1 MKKRR
6 AVSSWAGPIGASI
19 WLIFGGLAISGVL
32 LGTQYSSAID
42 SAHDSVAAIKAHSV
56 FSLVRDFHYFGSGL
70 ILVLGAINVTV
81 LLWHGRFSRDDKWLW
96 WGAVGTFS
104 LGLFFQMT
112 GNLLPMSQHDAR
124 TAFAEAGIG
133 AQAPLIGSA
142 IRDLAL
148 AGDSVNQATLD
159 RWYFAHRIVG
169 PVLLLLIA
177 LPCIRALH
185 KELMARG
192 WLLAAVPIVGAI
204 VLAFVFDGP
213 LGVSAQE
220 SDLSTGATRPMW
232 YVLPMHAM
240 LTYFSGLNPSL
251 GWIGSMLIPKLTLL
265 GLLSLPI
272 FFKKSTSYVWLG
284 RVMVV
289 IGFALLTLS
298 IFGHGKQV
306 QLPMAAEPS
315 FEAPSTTVA
324 SSPEEVDGNLAAA
337 GRILFEQN
345 QCLSCHTVGNEAGG
359 TAGPNLDGVGNRR
372 PEAGWFIRLL
382 RDPESLGITTMPS
395 YSRLT
400 ESELRALAE
409 YLRSLR

>member
-1 MKKRR
+1 MLF
-6 AVSSWAGPIGASI
+6 GA
-19 WLIFGGLAISGVL
+19 LAISGVT
-32 LGTQYSSAID
+32 LGTRYNSAIE
-42 SAHDSVAAIKAHSV
+42 SAHDSVVAIKADSI

-70 ILVLGAINVTV
+70 ILVLGVINVTL
-81 LLWHGRFSRDDKWLW
+81 LLWCGRFSRDDRWLW
-96 WGAVGTFS
+96 WGAVGTVS

-142 IRDLAL
+142 VRDLAL

-169 PVLLLLIA
+169 PILLLLIA
-177 LPCIRALH
+177 FPCIRALH
-185 KELMARG
+185 KELTARG
-192 WLLAAVPIVGAI
+192 WLYAAVPIVGAI
-204 VLAFVFDGP
+204 ILAFMFDGP

-240 LTYFSGLNPSL
+240 LSYFSGLNPSL
-251 GWIGSMLIPKLTLL
+251 GWIGSMLIPKLALL

-272 FFKKSTSYVWLG
+272 IFRKSPSYAWLG
-284 RVMVV
+284 RVMVF
-289 IGFALLTLS
+289 IGFTLLTLS
-298 IFGHGKQV
+298 IVGHGDKV
-306 QLPMAAEPS
+306 QPPLAAEPS
-315 FEAPSTTVA
+315 FETPLTTTESTA
-324 SSPEEVDGNLAAA
+324 EEVDGNLAAA
-337 GRILFEQN
+337 GRKLFEQN
-345 QCLSCHTVGNEAGG
+345 QCLSCHAVGNEAGG
-359 TAGPNLDGVGNRR
+359 TAGPNLEGVGNRR

-382 RDPESLGITTMPS
+382 RDPESLGISTMPS
-395 YSRLT
+395 YSKLT